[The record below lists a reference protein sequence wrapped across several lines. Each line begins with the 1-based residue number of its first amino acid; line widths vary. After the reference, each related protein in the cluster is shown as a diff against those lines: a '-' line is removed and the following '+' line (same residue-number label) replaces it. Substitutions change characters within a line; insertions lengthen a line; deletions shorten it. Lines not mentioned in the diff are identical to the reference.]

1 MVQKMVKMRR
11 SQQKVRKFLEQEGHL
26 VYFKPH
32 TRWDKDIWN
41 LFDGISIKDGVTYY
55 LQVSSNQFHQMK
67 PYEEFNKKYKV
78 PILLFNVV
86 DRKGIK
92 TKILK

>member
-1 MVQKMVKMRR
+1 MIRKMNKMRR
-11 SQQKVRKFLEQEGHL
+11 SQRKVQKQLENAGFL

-41 LFDGISIKDGVTYY
+41 LFDGIAIKDGITYY
-55 LQVSSNQFHQMK
+55 LQVSSNQFHKMK
-67 PYEEFNKKYKV
+67 PYEEFNAKYKV
-78 PILLFNVV
+78 PILLFNVI

-92 TKILK
+92 EKKLI